1 MEAVPWDELAGKH
14 LVVEEKLDGA
24 NSGIS
29 FSDDGGLLLQSRG
42 HYLRGGPRERHFDL
56 LKQWTACHSES
67 LARVLGTRFVMYGEW
82 LWAKHTIYY
91 DALPHYFMEFDILD
105 TETNAFLGTH
115 ERRAL
120 IAAGGASGI
129 VHSVPVLREGR
140 LNRLNELSDMIV
152 ASSFIT
158 PARRQN
164 LELAARA
171 AGVKPDNAFSHTD
184 MDPAMEGL
192 YIKWEEGGVVRG
204 RYKYVR
210 GSFTNSILEQETHW
224 HDRPIIQNGLVPG
237 GLERMFDQ

>member
-1 MEAVPWDELAGKH
+1 VRLRKYVRTPHVRGSKFQSGDHDMEAVPWDELAGKH

-152 ASSFIT
+152 ASSFTSISWWARSICSRKRID
-158 PARRQN
+158 PAFPKFSLSSRQLN
-164 LELAARA
+164 RA
-171 AGVKPDNAFSHTD
+171 AAS
-184 MDPAMEGL
+184 ACL
-192 YIKWEEGGVVRG
+192 RAYL
-204 RYKYVR
+204 
-210 GSFTNSILEQETHW
+210 IL
-224 HDRPIIQNGLVPG
+224 R
-237 GLERMFDQ
+237 